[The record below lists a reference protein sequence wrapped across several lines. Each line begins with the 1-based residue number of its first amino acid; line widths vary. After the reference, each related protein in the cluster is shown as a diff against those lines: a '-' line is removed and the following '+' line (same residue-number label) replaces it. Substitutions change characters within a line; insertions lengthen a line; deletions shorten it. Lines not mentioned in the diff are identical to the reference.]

1 MAQIPV
7 QPAPAQSTPRPL
19 KGARLWLKALR
30 VHQWV
35 KNILLFTPLVLSHIL
50 FAPDIMAR
58 SVLGFASFCSLA
70 SGTYLI
76 NDLFDLAADR
86 LHATKRFRPLA
97 SGQIR
102 TGAAI
107 LVACVLIVGG
117 LGLAFWL
124 STGFLIVTSLYLA
137 VTLGY
142 TLGLKREPLLD
153 ALVLGG
159 LFMLR
164 VIGGLALAG
173 FAVSIWLGSFTMM
186 LFTSLALAKRHTEVV
201 RLSPDMPLGANGRGY
216 AAKDAP
222 LVLALGQ
229 ATAVS
234 AIVIMLLYM
243 QLEAQKSG
251 LYPHVGLLFL
261 IPIAL
266 AAWLARIWVRAARG
280 ELDDDPVIFAIKD
293 PGSWMIA
300 AIIAVIWALAIR

>member
-1 MAQIPV
+1 MSETPV
-7 QPAPAQSTPRPL
+7 SVSRSDAPGGL
-19 KGARLWLKALR
+19 KVWLKALR
-30 VHQWV
+30 AHQWV
-35 KNILLFTPLVLSHIL
+35 KNVLLFTPLVLSHVL
-50 FAPDIMAR
+50 LAPEMLAR
-58 SVLGFASFCSLA
+58 SLLGFASFCSLA

-76 NDLFDLAADR
+76 NDLFDLKADR

-97 SGQIR
+97 SGR
-102 TGAAI
+102 LSARAA
-107 LVACVLIVGG
+107 VAAAAVLILGG
-117 LGLAFWL
+117 LGLALWL
-124 STGFLIVTSLYLA
+124 STGFLTVTCLYLA

-142 TLGLKREPLLD
+142 SLGLKREPLLD
-153 ALVLGG
+153 TLVLGG

-173 FAVSIWLGSFTMM
+173 FAMSIWLGSFTMV
-186 LFTSLALAKRHTEVV
+186 LFTSLALAKRHAEVV

-216 AAKDAP
+216 VAKDAP
-222 LVLALGQ
+222 IILALGQ

-266 AAWLARIWVRAARG
+266 GAWLARIWIRAARG
-280 ELDDDPVIFAIKD
+280 VLHDDPVIFAIKD